1 MDAAT
6 RAFVRQRAANRCEY
20 CGRRQEQSPLAAL
33 HVEHIIPKKHRGT
46 DLPDN
51 LALACIDCN
60 LHKGSNVAGYDPLT
74 GALTELFNPRRDV
87 WAHHFARS
95 GAIIV
100 GRTATGRT
108 SVDVLQLNSEEHV
121 RRRIV
126 AGH

>member
-6 RAFVRQRAANRCEY
+6 RQLVRKRAGDRCEY
-20 CGRRQEQSPLAAL
+20 CGIRQDESPFAAL
-33 HVEHIIPKKHRGT
+33 HIEHIIPRKHGGT
-46 DLPDN
+46 DAPNN
-51 LALACIDCN
+51 LALACVDCN

-74 GALTELFNPRRDV
+74 GALTELFHPRRDV
-87 WAHHFARS
+87 WTHHFARS

>member
-1 MDAAT
+1 
-6 RAFVRQRAANRCEY
+6 
-20 CGRRQEQSPLAAL
+20 LAAL
-33 HVEHIIPKKHRGT
+33 HVEHIIPKKHGGT